1 MKRKYYM
8 RGMGI
13 GILVTAIL
21 CAVALPKKKE
31 TMTDEQVIARAKEL
45 GYVKDEGG
53 VTADDI
59 DKLKENE
66 KLTGTPVATKAP
78 DTTPDVMPEGP
89 TPSPEPTP
97 EAPNPPEQP
106 DQPDKPTTPT
116 PAKEKPTATST
127 PKPTATKTPTKAPT
141 ATVAPTKEPTK
152 APTKAPTT
160 KPTEAPK
167 ATATPGEASY
177 KVTVERGMTARKVA
191 ERLESA
197 GAISDSEDFVKYL
210 VNAKLADLINI
221 GTFTIP
227 QGASYAEIGKILTE

>member
-21 CAVALPKKKE
+21 CAVAIPKKKE

-45 GYVKDEGG
+45 GYVKDESG

-66 KLTGTPVATKAP
+66 KLTGTPAATKAP
-78 DTTPDVMPEGP
+78 DITSDVTPEGP

-97 EAPNPPEQP
+97 EAPNPPDQP
-106 DQPDKPTTPT
+106 EQPDKPATPT
-116 PAKEKPTATST
+116 PAKEKPTVTST
-127 PKPTATKTPTKAPT
+127 PKPTATKAPTVKPTATAAPTKKPTTNPTEAPT
-141 ATVAPTKEPTK
+141 ATIAPG
-152 APTKAPTT
+152 A
-160 KPTEAPK
+160 
-167 ATATPGEASY
+167 ASY

-191 ERLESA
+191 DRLESA

>member
-66 KLTGTPVATKAP
+66 KLTGTPATTKAP
-78 DTTPDVMPEGP
+78 DTTPDVTPEGP
-89 TPSPEPTP
+89 TPSPEPTRS
-97 EAPNPPEQP
+97 APNAPEQP
-106 DQPDKPTTPT
+106 DKPATPT

-127 PKPTATKTPTKAPT
+127 PKPTATKAPT
-141 ATVAPTKEPTK
+141 AKPTATAAPTK

-167 ATATPGEASY
+167 ATATPEAASY

>member
-13 GILVTAIL
+13 GVLVTAVL
-21 CAVALPKKKE
+21 CAVALPKRDE
-31 TMTDEQVIARAKEL
+31 PMTDEQVIARAMEL

-59 DKLKENE
+59 NKIKENE
-66 KLTGTPVATKAP
+66 KTTGTPAATEAP
-78 DTTPDVMPEGP
+78 DLTPEATPEATPEGP

-97 EAPNPPEQP
+97 APPEEP
-106 DQPDKPTTPT
+106 DEPKKPTTPT
-116 PAKEKPTATST
+116 PKEEKPTATVT
-127 PKPTATKTPTKAPT
+127 PKPTATA
-141 ATVAPTKEPTK
+141 VPTK
-152 APTKAPTT
+152 APTKAPTP
-160 KPTEAPK
+160 KPTVTEAPT
-167 ATATPGEASY
+167 ATAAPGATSY
-177 KVTVERGMTARKVA
+177 TVTVERGMTARRVA

-197 GAISDSEDFVKYL
+197 GAISDSEDFIKYL

-227 QGASYAEIGKILTE
+227 QGSSYEEIGKILTE

>member
-13 GILVTAIL
+13 GVLVTAIL
-21 CAVALPKKKE
+21 CAVALPKKE
-31 TMTDEQVIARAKEL
+31 EPMTDEQIIARAMEL
-45 GYVKDEGG
+45 GYVKDESG

-59 DKLKENE
+59 NKIKENE
-66 KLTGTPVATKAP
+66 KTTGTPAATEAP
-78 DTTPDVMPEGP
+78 DVTPEATPEGP

-97 EAPNPPEQP
+97 EPPEEP
-106 DQPDKPTTPT
+106 DEPEKPTTPT
-116 PAKEKPTATST
+116 PKEEKPTATAT
-127 PKPTATKTPTKAPT
+127 PKPTATK
-141 ATVAPTKEPTK
+141 APTKTPTPKPTATK
-152 APTKAPTT
+152 APTKVPTA
-160 KPTEAPK
+160 KPTATESPK
-167 ATATPGEASY
+167 ATTVPGATSY
-177 KVTVERGMTARKVA
+177 TVKVERGMTARRVA

-227 QGASYAEIGKILTE
+227 EGASYEEIGKILTEIK